1 MRKDKLVKAA
11 VNRLFSDGASAKA
24 RLLVARALA
33 NGLPFSR
40 FAAIAPRK
48 IGTAVLRNRVKR
60 RLRAAWALERAA
72 LPPGFDYA
80 AIARR
85 EYCMYCAGASA
96 KARAFSAASSASFAA
111 RASGERKRPVKKERR
126 LVGIGINE

>member
-11 VNRLFSDGASAKA
+11 VNRLFNDGAAAKA

-33 NGLPFSR
+33 NGLPYSR

-85 EYCMYCAGASA
+85 EVAAAPFPVLRETLRSA
-96 KARAFSAASSASFAA
+96 AA
-111 RASGERKRPVKKERR
+111 RAAGAPTPAAAPIPAPSVNAPDAPR
-126 LVGIGINE
+126 